1 MYDVITLKLQNYLS
15 QKVSIELTQKKN
27 KAKHELCEWSTLV

>member
-15 QKVSIELTQKKN
+15 QKVSIELTQKN
-27 KAKHELCEWSTLV
+27 KPKHESCEWSTLV